1 MSWTLLKPPEKAEDE
16 DSDFFVISDESPD
29 EDDNRLRL
37 EYHTNRPRFGSR
49 QKLSLAGDNFFAI
62 PPLKTGSRRSGLK
75 SNISRRSRI
84 KPSEARS

>member
-49 QKLSLAGDNFFAI
+49 QKLSLAGDIFLPFST
-62 PPLKTGSRRSGLK
+62 PLKPDPGGLD
-75 SNISRRSRI
+75 
-84 KPSEARS
+84 PSPTYH

>member
-37 EYHTNRPRFGSR
+37 EYHTN
-49 QKLSLAGDNFFAI
+49 
-62 PPLKTGSRRSGLK
+62 
-75 SNISRRSRI
+75 
-84 KPSEARS
+84 